1 MYYFYS
7 INTLKD
13 LEENNCVDIYDYVV
27 NNLKIFSSNEFIGSH
42 FVLADKLDIP
52 YLNIMVKVKNNNC
65 EIAMSKL
72 ISEVINYILR
82 SKYNRN
88 TYEVKLIKEID
99 DETFN
104 EVINTSGCNE
114 YFTEEVLLD
123 NISDDDIVNKFNCY
137 LEQIKSE
144 GADLVI
150 IDPYILSGPDLNYTN
165 TLINILKKA
174 KAKKYTII
182 TDHDNIGNTSK
193 NNIQKDIQKEIPNIE
208 IIFTKKIHDRFWIC
222 NRKTGFYV
230 GTSLN
235 GIGRKLTLINL
246 LKESEITA
254 IVSYLHDH
262 SIINSGG

>member
-1 MYYFYS
+1 
-7 INTLKD
+7 
-13 LEENNCVDIYDYVV
+13 
-27 NNLKIFSSNEFIGSH
+27 
-42 FVLADKLDIP
+42 
-52 YLNIMVKVKNNNC
+52 
-65 EIAMSKL
+65 
-72 ISEVINYILR
+72 
-82 SKYNRN
+82 
-88 TYEVKLIKEID
+88 
-99 DETFN
+99 
-104 EVINTSGCNE
+104 
-114 YFTEEVLLD
+114 
-123 NISDDDIVNKFNCY
+123 

-150 IDPYILSGPDLNYTN
+150 IDPYILSGTDLNYTN

-182 TDHDNIGNTSK
+182 TDQNNIYNTSK

>member
-13 LEENNCVDIYDYVV
+13 LKENNCVDIYDYVV
-27 NNLKIFSSNEFIGSH
+27 TNLKGFSSIEFIGLH

-52 YLNIMVKVKNNNC
+52 YLNIMVKVRYNNC

-72 ISEVINYILR
+72 ILEVINYILC
-82 SKYNRN
+82 SKYNKN
-88 TYEVKLIKEID
+88 TYEVKLIKELD

-104 EVINTSGCNE
+104 EVIDTSGCNE

-137 LEQIKSE
+137 LEQIISE

-150 IDPYILSGPDLNYTN
+150 IDPYILSESDLNYTN

-182 TDHDNIGNTSK
+182 TNKSNINNTAKDNIL
-193 NNIQKDIQKEIPNIE
+193 KEIPDIK
-208 IIFTKKIHDRFWIC
+208 IISTKKIHDRFWIS
-222 NRKTGFYV
+222 NRKNGFYV
-230 GTSLN
+230 GSSLN

-246 LKESEITA
+246 LTKSEVSI
-254 IVSYLHDH
+254 IVKYLMEL
-262 SIINSGG
+262 SIINSKS

>member
-13 LEENNCVDIYDYVV
+13 LKENNCVDIYDYVV
-27 NNLKIFSSNEFIGSH
+27 NNLKIFSSNELIGLH

-72 ISEVINYILR
+72 ILEVINYILR
-82 SKYNRN
+82 SKYDRN
-88 TYEVKLIKEID
+88 TYEVKLIKELD

-150 IDPYILSGPDLNYTN
+150 IDPYILSGPNLNYTN

-182 TDHDNIGNTSK
+182 TDQKNIYKTCK
-193 NNIQKDIQKEIPNIE
+193 NNILKEFPDIE
-208 IIFTKKIHDRFWIC
+208 IIYTKKIHDRFWIC

-246 LKESEITA
+246 LKKSEVTT
-254 IVSYLHDH
+254 IVSYLNDH

>member
-27 NNLKIFSSNEFIGSH
+27 NNLKIFSSNELIESH

-65 EIAMSKL
+65 EIAMGKL

-88 TYEVKLIKEID
+88 TYEVKLIKELD

-114 YFTEEVLLD
+114 YFTE
-123 NISDDDIVNKFNCY
+123 
-137 LEQIKSE
+137 
-144 GADLVI
+144 
-150 IDPYILSGPDLNYTN
+150 
-165 TLINILKKA
+165 
-174 KAKKYTII
+174 
-182 TDHDNIGNTSK
+182 
-193 NNIQKDIQKEIPNIE
+193 
-208 IIFTKKIHDRFWIC
+208 
-222 NRKTGFYV
+222 
-230 GTSLN
+230 
-235 GIGRKLTLINL
+235 
-246 LKESEITA
+246 
-254 IVSYLHDH
+254 
-262 SIINSGG
+262 

>member
-27 NNLKIFSSNEFIGSH
+27 NNLKIFSSNELIGSH

-65 EIAMSKL
+65 EIDTEMRD
-72 ISEVINYILR
+72 IMG
-82 SKYNRN
+82 
-88 TYEVKLIKEID
+88 KLIKELD

-150 IDPYILSGPDLNYTN
+150 IDPYILSGTDLNYTN

-182 TDHDNIGNTSK
+182 TDQNNIYNTSK

>member
-13 LEENNCVDIYDYVV
+13 LKENNCEDIYDYVV
-27 NNLKIFSSNEFIGSH
+27 NNLKIFSSNELIGLH

-72 ISEVINYILR
+72 ILEVINYILR

-88 TYEVKLIKEID
+88 TYEVKLIKELD

-123 NISDDDIVNKFNCY
+123 NISDDDIINKFNCY

-150 IDPYILSGPDLNYTN
+150 IDPYILSGLDLNYTN

-182 TDHDNIGNTSK
+182 TDQNNIDNTCK
-193 NNIQKDIQKEIPNIE
+193 NNILKEFPNIE
-208 IIFTKKIHDRFWIC
+208 IIYTKKIHDRFWIC

-246 LKESEITA
+246 LKKSEVTT
-254 IVSYLHDH
+254 IVSYLNDH
-262 SIINSGG
+262 FIINSGG

>member
-13 LEENNCVDIYDYVV
+13 LKENNCVDIYDYVV
-27 NNLKIFSSNEFIGSH
+27 NNLKIFSSNELIGLH

-72 ISEVINYILR
+72 ILEVINYILR

-88 TYEVKLIKEID
+88 TYEVKLIKELD

-182 TDHDNIGNTSK
+182 TTDQNNIDNTCK
-193 NNIQKDIQKEIPNIE
+193 NNILKEFPDIE
-208 IIFTKKIHDRFWIC
+208 IIYTKKIHDRFWIC

-246 LKESEITA
+246 LKKSEVTT
-254 IVSYLHDH
+254 IVSYLNDH

>member
-1 MYYFYS
+1 M
-7 INTLKD
+7 
-13 LEENNCVDIYDYVV
+13 
-27 NNLKIFSSNEFIGSH
+27 
-42 FVLADKLDIP
+42 
-52 YLNIMVKVKNNNC
+52 
-65 EIAMSKL
+65 
-72 ISEVINYILR
+72 
-82 SKYNRN
+82 
-88 TYEVKLIKEID
+88 
-99 DETFN
+99 
-104 EVINTSGCNE
+104 
-114 YFTEEVLLD
+114 
-123 NISDDDIVNKFNCY
+123 
-137 LEQIKSE
+137 EQIKSE

-150 IDPYILSGPDLNYTN
+150 IDPYILSGTDLNYTN

-182 TDHDNIGNTSK
+182 TDQNNIYNTSK

>member
-7 INTLKD
+7 INKLKD
-13 LEENNCVDIYDYVV
+13 LKENNCVDIYDYVV
-27 NNLKIFSSNEFIGSH
+27 TNLKGFSSIEFIGLH

-52 YLNIMVKVKNNNC
+52 YLNIMVKVRYNNC

-72 ISEVINYILR
+72 ILEVINYILC
-82 SKYNRN
+82 SKYNKN
-88 TYEVKLIKEID
+88 TYEVKLIKELD

-104 EVINTSGCNE
+104 EVIDTSGCNE

-150 IDPYILSGPDLNYTN
+150 IDPYILSKSDLNYTN

-182 TDHDNIGNTSK
+182 TNQENVNYISK
-193 NNIQKDIQKEIPNIE
+193 NNIQKEIPNIE
-208 IIFTKKIHDRFWIC
+208 IIFAKKIHDRFWIC
-222 NRKTGFYV
+222 NRKTGFYI

-246 LKESEITA
+246 LKESEVTD
-254 IVSYLHDH
+254 IVSYLNDH
-262 SIINSGG
+262 SIINSEG

>member
-13 LEENNCVDIYDYVV
+13 LKENNCEDIYAYVV
-27 NNLKIFSSNEFIGSH
+27 NNLRLFLSNEFIGLH
-42 FVLADKLDIP
+42 FVLADELDIP

-72 ISEVINYILR
+72 FLEVINYILR

-88 TYEVKLIKEID
+88 TYEVKLIKELD

-150 IDPYILSGPDLNYTN
+150 IDPYLLSGSDLNYTN

-182 TDHDNIGNTSK
+182 TDQ
-193 NNIQKDIQKEIPNIE
+193 NNIDNTCKNYILKEFPDIE
-208 IIFTKKIHDRFWIC
+208 IIYTKKIHDRFWIC
-222 NRKTGFYV
+222 NRKTGLYV

-246 LKESEITA
+246 LKKSEVTT
-254 IVSYLHDH
+254 IVSYLNDH

>member
-13 LEENNCVDIYDYVV
+13 LKENNCVDIYDYVV
-27 NNLKIFSSNEFIGSH
+27 TNLKGFSSIEFIGLH

-52 YLNIMVKVKNNNC
+52 YLNIMVKVRYNNC

-72 ISEVINYILR
+72 ILEVINYILC
-82 SKYNRN
+82 SKYNKN
-88 TYEVKLIKEID
+88 TYEVKLIKELD

-104 EVINTSGCNE
+104 EVIDTSGCNE

-150 IDPYILSGPDLNYTN
+150 IDPYILSKSDLNYTN

-182 TDHDNIGNTSK
+182 TNQENVNYISK
-193 NNIQKDIQKEIPNIE
+193 NNIQKEIPNIE
-208 IIFTKKIHDRFWIC
+208 IIFAKKIHDRFWIC
-222 NRKTGFYV
+222 NRKTGFYI

-246 LKESEITA
+246 LKESEVTD
-254 IVSYLHDH
+254 IVSYLNDH
-262 SIINSGG
+262 SIINSEG

>member
-27 NNLKIFSSNEFIGSH
+27 NNLKIFSSNELIGSH

-65 EIAMSKL
+65 EIAMGKL

-88 TYEVKLIKEID
+88 TYEVKLIKELD

-150 IDPYILSGPDLNYTN
+150 IDPYILSGTDLNYTN

-174 KAKKYTII
+174 KAKIYYY
-182 TDHDNIGNTSK
+182 N
-193 NNIQKDIQKEIPNIE
+193 
-208 IIFTKKIHDRFWIC
+208 
-222 NRKTGFYV
+222 
-230 GTSLN
+230 
-235 GIGRKLTLINL
+235 
-246 LKESEITA
+246 
-254 IVSYLHDH
+254 
-262 SIINSGG
+262 